1 MKLLIENLFK
11 GKEGNIFLLAL
22 LMIFLLVI
30 LIIFCYQIDSSLANK
45 ITAMVLS
52 NVFIGRVPAL
62 SLGYASE
69 LSHFIIISTNIYT
82 EIILVMIIYPLF
94 VLSFK
99 GIVKVKA
106 LESFFEEVKQKKNE
120 HKTSFEKYGKFALFV
135 FVLIPFWMTGPIV
148 GSIIGYLIGMRHYN
162 IIFIVFISTV
172 FSISLWAIF
181 LQEIMD
187 LILGLD
193 SQFMWIILL
202 LIFFLLLLFRFKK
215 VILAKIR
222 NIFKKG

>member
-1 MKLLIENLFK
+1 MKSLLEKLFK

-22 LMIFLLVI
+22 LMIFLLVV

-52 NVFIGRVPAL
+52 NIFVGRVPSL

-69 LSHFIIISTNIYT
+69 LSHFIIIFTNIYIET
-82 EIILVMIIYPLF
+82 IMVMIIYPLF

-120 HKTSFEKYGKFALFV
+120 HKATFEKYGKFALFV

-172 FSISLWAIF
+172 LSISLWAIF
-181 LQEIMD
+181 LQEIMS
-187 LILGLD
+187 LILGFD
-193 SQFMWIILL
+193 SQLMWIILL
-202 LIFFLLLLFRFKK
+202 LLTLLLLVFRFKK
-215 VILAKIR
+215 VILAKIQ

>member
-1 MKLLIENLFK
+1 MKSLIEKLFK

-52 NVFIGRVPAL
+52 NIFIGRVPAL

-82 EIILVMIIYPLF
+82 EIILVMIIYPLC

-106 LESFFEEVKQKKNE
+106 LENFFEEVQQKKNE
-120 HKTSFEKYGKFALFV
+120 HKASFEKYGKFALFV

-162 IIFIVFISTV
+162 IIFIVFISTI

-193 SQFMWIILL
+193 SQIMWIILFFVL
-202 LIFFLLLLFRFKK
+202 LLLLLFRFKK

-222 NIFKKG
+222 NILKKG

>member
-1 MKLLIENLFK
+1 MKSLIEKLFK

-45 ITAMVLS
+45 MTAMVLS
-52 NVFIGRVPAL
+52 NVFIGRVPSI
-62 SLGYASE
+62 SLGYASD
-69 LSHFIIISTNIYT
+69 LSHFIIIFINIYT
-82 EIILVMIIYPLF
+82 EIILVMAIYPLF

-106 LESFFEEVKQKKNE
+106 LENFFEEVKQKKNE
-120 HKTSFEKYGKFALFV
+120 HKASFEKYGKFALFV

-193 SQFMWIILL
+193 SQIMWIIL
-202 LIFFLLLLFRFKK
+202 FFVVLVLLLFRFKK
-215 VILAKIR
+215 VISAKIR

>member
-106 LESFFEEVKQKKNE
+106 LENFFEEVKQKKNE
-120 HKTSFEKYGKFALFV
+120 HKASFEKYGKFALFV

-193 SQFMWIILL
+193 SQFMWIILF

>member
-120 HKTSFEKYGKFALFV
+120 HKASFEKYGKFALFV

-193 SQFMWIILL
+193 SQFMWIILF

>member
-1 MKLLIENLFK
+1 MKILLKKLFK

-22 LMIFLLVI
+22 FMIFLLVV
-30 LIIFCYQIDSSLANK
+30 LIIFCYQIDSSLASK
-45 ITAMVLS
+45 ITALALS
-52 NVFIGRVPAL
+52 NIFVGRVPSL

-69 LSHFIIISTNIYT
+69 LSHFIIISVNIYI
-82 EIILVMIIYPLF
+82 EIIMVMVIYPLF

-99 GIVKVKA
+99 GIVKIKA
-106 LESFFEEVKQKKNE
+106 LENFFEEVKQKKNE
-120 HKTSFEKYGKFALFV
+120 HKASFDKYGKFALFV

-162 IIFIVFISTV
+162 IIFIVFISTIL
-172 FSISLWAIF
+172 SISLWAIF

-193 SQFMWIILL
+193 SEFMWVILFF
-202 LIFFLLLLFRFKK
+202 LILLLLLFRFKK
-215 VILAKIR
+215 VILAKIQ